1 PATGGGAPTS
11 VDARMPSARTT
22 VTARGGGWGP
32 LAALFR
38 LRVAL
43 AQAIERSL
51 PEPEAAL
58 LIGILLGLKSPA
70 LRARLPLFVNTGTI
84 HLVVPAGL
92 KVSLTAELASRAARR
107 LGPWPRSI
115 AALAAVGAYAALGGG
130 GAAATRAAIMG
141 ALLALAPA
149 LGRAYNVYTALA
161 LATLIMTLIDP
172 TLLYDAGFQLTVLA
186 TFALPLLTPALQRTL
201 LRLAGRLAR
210 LPFAPVVA
218 ESLAVTL
225 AAQIATLPVLALT
238 FHVVSLVAPLANLL
252 TVPLLGPLLALGG
265 LLALLAGLGWSVGAL
280 AMAWVVWPLLWWVDA
295 AIAACAAL
303 PLAALT
309 APPAPALLAALY
321 YAALV
326 GAVVALAP
334 RLATAARA
342 LGDQPRARS
351 ALVGRTLTVA
361 LGLAL
366 LGSLGASAPA
376 MAARQSAH
384 LDALDVGP
392 GGAAILIRLPDGTT
406 ALVDGGPSGPALE
419 EALAARLPFWARK
432 IDLVALTDTRAG
444 DARGLE
450 DLASH
455 YTIAHAI
462 DAGAAHPTAE
472 YLAWLDAMRS
482 AGAVR
487 QQARADDVITLAAGT
502 TLTALGP
509 PQTLYPPNQGDTSA
523 SDDLILRLDTPG
535 LRALL
540 LGAADAY
547 ALDALAGS
555 GERLDA
561 DVVILDV
568 TPGARLDLSG
578 PLGDVLRLAH
588 PRAII
593 LCDTPAPAAKSP
605 APAIQQMWDSDAD
618 VAAVTG
624 AQVYRVSSAGT
635 ISLSGGANGWMLG

>member
-1 PATGGGAPTS
+1 
-11 VDARMPSARTT
+11 
-22 VTARGGGWGP
+22 
-32 LAALFR
+32 
-38 LRVAL
+38 
-43 AQAIERSL
+43 
-51 PEPEAAL
+51 
-58 LIGILLGLKSPA
+58 
-70 LRARLPLFVNTGTI
+70 
-84 HLVVPAGL
+84 
-92 KVSLTAELASRAARR
+92 
-107 LGPWPRSI
+107 
-115 AALAAVGAYAALGGG
+115 AAVGAYAALGGG

-186 TFALPLLTPALQRTL
+186 TFALPLLTPALQRAL
-201 LRLAGRLAR
+201 LRLAGRLGR
-210 LPFAPVVA
+210 LPFAPTVA

-280 AMAWVVWPLLWWVDA
+280 AMAWVVWPLLWWMNA
-295 AIAACAAL
+295 AIATCAAL
-303 PLAALT
+303 PLAALK

-321 YAALV
+321 YAALI

-334 RLATAARA
+334 RLVAAARA
-342 LGDQPRARS
+342 LGDEPRARS
-351 ALVGRTLTVA
+351 ALAGRTLAVA

-392 GGAAILIRLPDGTT
+392 GGAALLIRLPNGAT
-406 ALVDGGPSGPALE
+406 ALIDGGPSGPALE
-419 EALAARLPFWARK
+419 AALATRLPFWSRR

-444 DARGLE
+444 AARGLE

-455 YTIAHAI
+455 YTVAQAI
-462 DAGAAHPTAE
+462 DPGAAHPTAE

-482 AGAVR
+482 AGAAR
-487 QQARADDVITLAAGT
+487 QQTRADDVIALGAGT

-509 PQTLYPPNQGDTSA
+509 PQTLYPPNQGDSSA

-593 LCDTPAPAAKSP
+593 LCDTPAPATKRP
-605 APAIQQMWDSDAD
+605 VVAIQQMWDSDAD
-618 VAAVTG
+618 VAAATG

-635 ISLSGGANGWMLG
+635 ISLSGGANGWTLG